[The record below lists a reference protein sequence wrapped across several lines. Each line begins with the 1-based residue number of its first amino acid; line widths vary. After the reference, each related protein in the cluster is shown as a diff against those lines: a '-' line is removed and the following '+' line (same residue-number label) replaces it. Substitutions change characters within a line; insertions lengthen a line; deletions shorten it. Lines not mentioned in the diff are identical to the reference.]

1 MRLAEPIEKSG
12 FFWLPEK
19 PENQVPGTLRISKSG
34 EITLEL
40 NGLLKDP
47 FGAPQRDAP
56 LSHFRQQDFD
66 RILGRVR
73 EHGLVTL
80 ERCICTQ
87 EEITVGVS
95 STSTLIAHFA
105 FIGLNYEREE
115 EVKFSEFRFSVEGL
129 DEWLSISGFDVRN
142 NWEEG
147 RISGVFINYQ
157 RPNEISL
164 TIADGIELEFNFG
177 WKGPSISQTMTQA
190 TTTQKAFVSL
200 KTKEPRSFEYFGL
213 LALKVCNFF
222 CLAIDQTISIGS
234 VTAYSREWTRENE
247 TPKQHR
253 VPIRVYYQSVSY
265 SEETP
270 KIAEH
275 RMLFRYPDVASRI
288 GQILSKWLD
297 SYGTFTPAYNLYFAS
312 RYDGRQYP
320 DVNFLRLVQGIE
332 TLHRR
337 SSEETEMPKDEFKNH
352 VNSILQSC
360 PDDKRDWVK
369 DKLSSANALPLR
381 RRLGRMIEPFR
392 HLFGN
397 EEESEILV
405 KRIVDTR
412 NYLTHYS
419 GKLER
424 KAASHEDL
432 LMLRDKLEGLFQ
444 LHLMRLIGFD
454 GEFIASILNRNYEL
468 SRKLGT

>member
-1 MRLAEPIEKSG
+1 MRLAEPIEKTG
-12 FFWLPEK
+12 LFWLPEK
-19 PENQVPGTLRISKSG
+19 PEKQVPGTLRISKSG

-47 FGAPQRDAP
+47 FGAPQRDAS
-56 LSHFRQQDFD
+56 LNHSRQQDFD

-87 EEITVGVS
+87 EKIAFGGL

-129 DEWLSISGFDVRN
+129 DEWLSISGFDVRRN
-142 NWEEG
+142 SEEG

-190 TTTQKAFVSL
+190 TTTQKAFISL
-200 KTKEPRSFEYFGL
+200 KSRDPRPFEHFSSM
-213 LALKVCNFF
+213 ALKICNFL
-222 CLAIDQTISIGS
+222 CLAIDQTVSMDSITGYAS
-234 VTAYSREWTRENE
+234 KPTTEHANASKRGAPV
-247 TPKQHR
+247 K
-253 VPIRVYYQSVSY
+253 IYYESAPFS
-265 SEETP
+265 SAKP
-270 KIAEH
+270 RIGAH
-275 RMLFRYPDVASRI
+275 HMLFRYPHVASRLEL
-288 GQILSKWLD
+288 ILPKWLAD
-297 SYGTFTPAYNLYFAS
+297 YGTFNPAFNLYFAS
-312 RYDGRQYP
+312 THDRRQYLE
-320 DVNFLRLVQGIE
+320 VRFVCLVQGIE

-337 SSEETEMPKDEFKNH
+337 GAEETEMPADKFEEL
-352 VNSILQSC
+352 LQSMVRHC
-360 PDDKRDWVK
+360 PEDRREWVENRLENANELSLRKRV
-369 DKLSSANALPLR
+369 R
-381 RRLGRMIEPFR
+381 RTIEPFK

-397 EEESEILV
+397 SKKRNSLV
-405 KRIVDTR
+405 EQIVDTR

-419 GKLER
+419 GDLES
-424 KAASHEDL
+424 KAASHGDL
-432 LMLRDKLEGLFQ
+432 LILCDQLEALFQ
-444 LHLMRLIGFD
+444 LQILHLIGFD
-454 GEFIASILNRNYEL
+454 AESIDSIAKDNQSLR
-468 SRKLGT
+468 RKIKS

>member
-1 MRLAEPIEKSG
+1 
-12 FFWLPEK
+12 
-19 PENQVPGTLRISKSG
+19 
-34 EITLEL
+34 
-40 NGLLKDP
+40 
-47 FGAPQRDAP
+47 
-56 LSHFRQQDFD
+56 
-66 RILGRVR
+66 
-73 EHGLVTL
+73 
-80 ERCICTQ
+80 
-87 EEITVGVS
+87 
-95 STSTLIAHFA
+95 
-105 FIGLNYEREE
+105 
-115 EVKFSEFRFSVEGL
+115 
-129 DEWLSISGFDVRN
+129 
-142 NWEEG
+142 
-147 RISGVFINYQ
+147 
-157 RPNEISL
+157 
-164 TIADGIELEFNFG
+164 
-177 WKGPSISQTMTQA
+177 
-190 TTTQKAFVSL
+190 
-200 KTKEPRSFEYFGL
+200 
-213 LALKVCNFF
+213 
-222 CLAIDQTISIGS
+222 
-234 VTAYSREWTRENE
+234 
-247 TPKQHR
+247 
-253 VPIRVYYQSVSY
+253 
-265 SEETP
+265 
-270 KIAEH
+270 
-275 RMLFRYPDVASRI
+275 MLFRYPDVASRI